1 MANDGKRVRIR
12 RTKATIIEDIRKAA
26 VESVLKRGFSGS
38 LVSEIIKKAKIEPV
52 VFYNR
57 YQNLEEFFSEF
68 VKGYDY
74 WFSDVA
80 KEANKRETSYDQ
92 FIALIE
98 GLQECMIEKSV
109 MQELIRWEI
118 AEGNDITKRTASIRE
133 MFTIPLA
140 EKYDDLFKNSG
151 IDFVAIAT
159 IIVSGLYY
167 LYLHKDRSTFCNI
180 DMNTEEG
187 RDRINQAIKFLSEL
201 LFSKRNIGKE
211 NNDYVQIMGKNMER
225 QPTASGYGS

>member
-26 VESVLKRGFSGS
+26 VKSVLKRGFSGS

-80 KEANKRETSYDQ
+80 KEANKQETPHDQ

-133 MFTIPLA
+133 MFTLPLA

-159 IIVSGLYY
+159 IIISGLYY

-187 RDRINQAIKFLSEL
+187 RNRVNQAIKFLSEL
-201 LFSKRNIGKE
+201 LFSKRNMGKE
-211 NNDYVQIMGKNMER
+211 NL
-225 QPTASGYGS
+225 

>member
-1 MANDGKRVRIR
+1 MTNDGKRVRIR
-12 RTKATIIEDIRKAA
+12 RTKATITENIRKAA

-68 VKGYDY
+68 VKEYDY

-80 KEANKRETSYDQ
+80 KEANKLETPHDQ

-109 MQELIRWEI
+109 MLELIRWEI
-118 AEGNDITKRTASIRE
+118 AVDNDITKRTASIRE
-133 MFTIPLA
+133 MFTLPLA

-187 RDRINQAIKFLSEL
+187 RNRVNQAIKFLSEL
-201 LFSKRNIGKE
+201 LFSKRNMGKE
-211 NNDYVQIMGKNMER
+211 NLQL
-225 QPTASGYGS
+225 

>member
-80 KEANKRETSYDQ
+80 KEANKQETPHDQ

-133 MFTIPLA
+133 MFTLPLA

-159 IIVSGLYY
+159 IIISGLYY

-187 RDRINQAIKFLSEL
+187 RNRVNKAIKFLSEL
-201 LFSKRNIGKE
+201 LFSKRNMGKE
-211 NNDYVQIMGKNMER
+211 NL
-225 QPTASGYGS
+225 

>member
-1 MANDGKRVRIR
+1 MTNDGKRVRIR
-12 RTKATIIEDIRKAA
+12 RTKATITENIRKAA

-80 KEANKRETSYDQ
+80 KEANKLETPHDQ

-109 MQELIRWEI
+109 MLELIRWEI
-118 AEGNDITKRTASIRE
+118 AVDNDITKRTASIRE
-133 MFTIPLA
+133 MFTLPLA

-187 RDRINQAIKFLSEL
+187 RNRVNQAIKFLSEL
-201 LFSKRNIGKE
+201 LFSKRNMGKE
-211 NNDYVQIMGKNMER
+211 NLQL
-225 QPTASGYGS
+225 

>member
-12 RTKATIIEDIRKAA
+12 RTNATIIEDIRKAA

-80 KEANKRETSYDQ
+80 KEANKQETPHDQ

-133 MFTIPLA
+133 MFTLPLA
-140 EKYDDLFKNSG
+140 EKYDNLFKNSG

-159 IIVSGLYY
+159 IIISGLYY

-187 RDRINQAIKFLSEL
+187 RNRVNQAIKFLSEL
-201 LFSKRNIGKE
+201 LFSKRNMGKE
-211 NNDYVQIMGKNMER
+211 NL
-225 QPTASGYGS
+225 

>member
-1 MANDGKRVRIR
+1 MVDNGKRVRTR
-12 RTKATIIEDIRKAA
+12 RTEATIIEDIRKAA

-52 VFYNR
+52 VFYKR
-57 YQNLEEFFSEF
+57 YKNLEEFFSEF

-80 KEANKRETSYDQ
+80 KEANKQETSYDQ

-118 AEGNDITKRTASIRE
+118 AEDNDITKRTASIRE
-133 MFTIPLA
+133 MFTIPLVK
-140 EKYDDLFKNSG
+140 KYDNLFKNSG

-187 RDRINQAIKFLSEL
+187 RNRINQAIKFLSEP
-201 LFSKRNIGKE
+201 LFNKRNMGKE
-211 NNDYVQIMGKNMER
+211 NL
-225 QPTASGYGS
+225 

>member
-57 YQNLEEFFSEF
+57 YHNLEEFFSEF

-80 KEANKRETSYDQ
+80 KEANKQEKPYDQ
-92 FIALIE
+92 FIALID

-133 MFTIPLA
+133 MFTLPLV

-187 RDRINQAIKFLSEL
+187 RNRINQAIKFLSEL
-201 LFSKRNIGKE
+201 LFSKRNMGTE
-211 NNDYVQIMGKNMER
+211 NL
-225 QPTASGYGS
+225 

>member
-57 YQNLEEFFSEF
+57 YQNLKEFFSEF

-80 KEANKRETSYDQ
+80 KEANKQETPHDQ

-133 MFTIPLA
+133 MFTLPLA
-140 EKYDDLFKNSG
+140 EKYDNLFKNSG

-187 RDRINQAIKFLSEL
+187 RNRVNQAIKFLSEL
-201 LFSKRNIGKE
+201 LFSKRNMGKE
-211 NNDYVQIMGKNMER
+211 NL
-225 QPTASGYGS
+225 